1 VIAALTY
8 DRAMLGRWLAAFAPL
23 AALACG
29 RIGYDAQVDADVDAP
44 IDAGIDGLP
53 ACPLGMVPTCAD
65 SRVCVDL
72 AERGNAP
79 WTDARDLCAVTGAR
93 LCTDAEWAEAC
104 GCAVGVID
112 MANDGDGA
120 SQEWEWVAD
129 ESAGVAQKR
138 GYAACG
144 DTSTHAV
151 TDPYD
156 YRCCAD
162 R

>member
-1 VIAALTY
+1 
-8 DRAMLGRWLAAFAPL
+8 MLGRGLAAIATL
-23 AALACG
+23 AVAACG
-29 RIGYDAQVDADVDAP
+29 RVGYDAQVDAQVDAAVDTP
-44 IDAGIDGLP
+44 IDGLP
-53 ACPLGMVPTCAD
+53 ACPLGMVPTCTD

-79 WTDARDLCAVTGAR
+79 WTEARDLCAVTGAR

-104 GCAVGVID
+104 GCAVGLID
-112 MANDGDGA
+112 MANDGAGA
-120 SQEWEWVAD
+120 SLEWEWVAE
-129 ESAGVAQKR
+129 ESAGIAQKR
-138 GYAACG
+138 GYSACG

-156 YRCCAD
+156 SRCCAD